1 MKPNTLELCRL
12 HLFDDKP
19 ELEKQAISPQLID
32 RIIRMRAAYTLWLE
46 HPRKKDAEIRDFL
59 MNFSINKT
67 AAYDDIRILK
77 LLLGDFTETSK
88 NFHRFKFNAMVMNAY
103 EVAER
108 RKDARSMVAASAQ
121 YAKYNQLDKEDALKT
136 PWDEIIPQRFE
147 PTSDPSVIG
156 IKPVDNIQEKIRALK
171 EKYGKDIED
180 IEYEDVDF
188 DEDTLFSTKNPN
200 NEPIKHPSFG
210 GDGGGVL

>member
-1 MKPNTLELCRL
+1 MKPNTLEVCRV
-12 HLFDDKP
+12 HLFDDKT
-19 ELEKQAISPQLID
+19 ELEKHAIPGQLID
-32 RIIRMRAAYTLWLE
+32 RIIRLRAAYTVWLE

-59 MNFSINKT
+59 MNFGVNKS

-88 NFHRFKFNAMVMNAY
+88 NFHRFKFNSMVMNAY
-103 EVAER
+103 ELAER
-108 RKDARSMVAASAQ
+108 RKDTRSMVAAAAQ

-136 PWDEIIPQRFE
+136 PWEEIIPQCFE
-147 PTSDPSVIG
+147 PTSDPTVIG
-156 IKPVDNIQEKIRALK
+156 IKPIDNIQDKIRALK

-188 DEDTLFSTKNPN
+188 DEETLFNEQLRIKN
-200 NEPIKHPSFG
+200 
-210 GDGGGVL
+210 